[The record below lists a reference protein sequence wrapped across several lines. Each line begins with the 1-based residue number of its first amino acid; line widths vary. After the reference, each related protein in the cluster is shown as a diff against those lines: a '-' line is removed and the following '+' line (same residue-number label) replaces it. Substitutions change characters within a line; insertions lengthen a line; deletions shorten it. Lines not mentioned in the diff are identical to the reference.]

1 MVDIYIIQK
10 PLSVFFLKQ
19 MYPGNLVNADVYN
32 IVPIRIRSLTWI
44 LYLNIVQGQS
54 LLADSRKQST

>member
-1 MVDIYIIQK
+1 
-10 PLSVFFLKQ
+10 